1 MNTDRDYVLAPLL
14 LVWDESVARDW
25 LGTPNGFLDGATPL
39 EVIEREGPLPVVEA
53 IDAEASEAYA

>member
-1 MNTDRDYVLAPLL
+1 MLARLL
-14 LVWDESVARDW
+14 LVWDEPVARDW
-25 LGTPNGFLDGATPL
+25 LSTSNGFLDGASPL